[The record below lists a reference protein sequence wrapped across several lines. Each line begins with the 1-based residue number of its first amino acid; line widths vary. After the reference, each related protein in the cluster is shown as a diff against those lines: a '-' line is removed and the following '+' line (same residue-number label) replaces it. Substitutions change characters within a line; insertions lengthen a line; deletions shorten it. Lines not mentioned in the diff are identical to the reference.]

1 VLAAEVLEHLGA
13 RNDGVIVDGTLGG
26 AGHAAA
32 LLGHLTNTTLIGIDR
47 DPSALEAA
55 REKLAPFGDRA
66 RLVHGEYAD
75 MGRILA
81 ELGVGPVT
89 GILLDLGV
97 SSPQL
102 DQAERGFSFMKAGP
116 LDMRMDPT
124 RGRTALELITE
135 LEQDDL
141 AELIK
146 ELGEERYG
154 KKIARLIKEA
164 VAADRVH
171 TTTELAAVIA
181 MGIPI
186 IEQRKSKIH
195 PATRTFQA
203 LRIAVNAELNQLER
217 FLFEFPDLLAPGGRC
232 QEPVPRPRVD
242 DVAAAEVRRRGGRA
256 ARGGVRADHPQ
267 VGGRRGRRDRAQPTV
282 PLRPP
287 ARVRAH
293 RGAERPRD
301 DHGPL
306 ARQSLALGTGLFAAS
321 PERADQREHDAER
334 HQRHRRPREH
344 VPVARLRNLVRQVD
358 QRAGGH
364 RHGTRDREPARLEVS
379 ADSHHEA
386 QCGSRVRDTAAVS
399 E

>member
-1 VLAAEVLEHLGA
+1 MLAAEVLEHLGA

-32 LLGHLTNTTLIGIDR
+32 LLGHRTNTTLIGIDR

-55 REKLAPFGDRA
+55 RERLAPFGDRA

-81 ELGVGPVT
+81 ELNVGPVT

-232 QEPVPRPRVD
+232 AIISFHSLEDRPVKNRFRDLAWTTSLPPKFAVGAGERLEAVCELITRKSVVAGDEEIARNPRSR
-242 DVAAAEVRRRGGRA
+242 
-256 ARGGVRADHPQ
+256 
-267 VGGRRGRRDRAQPTV
+267 
-282 PLRPP
+282 
-287 ARVRAH
+287 
-293 RGAERPRD
+293 
-301 DHGPL
+301 
-306 ARQSLALGTGLFAAS
+306 S
-321 PERADQREHDAER
+321 
-334 HQRHRRPREH
+334 
-344 VPVARLRNLVRQVD
+344 ARLRVCER
-358 QRAGGH
+358 
-364 RHGTRDREPARLEVS
+364 
-379 ADSHHEA
+379 
-386 QCGSRVRDTAAVS
+386 TAAPNVPAMITGPSPVS
-399 E
+399 RSR